1 MSEVASLHSIYT
13 FGLRTS
19 QAIFAQDLISLTAEP
34 LFDRIMRALSLTE
47 EDDEATYRALRVIFR
62 FVLAIA
68 LLRVFA
74 HVLELSAV

>member
-1 MSEVASLHSIYT
+1 
-13 FGLRTS
+13 
-19 QAIFAQDLISLTAEP
+19 
-34 LFDRIMRALSLTE
+34 MRALSLTE